1 MIKEESR
8 EGITPQ
14 DATKQRRPIDPN
26 NKRIIAVV
34 SFFYSV
40 TVYSFLIV
48 SFFYSVG
55 MFFLAF
61 TLLSGIFI
69 YDTYFL

>member
-1 MIKEESR
+1 MMIKEESR

-34 SFFYSV
+34 SFF
-40 TVYSFLIV
+40 IV
-48 SFFYSVG
+48 LLFI
-55 MFFLAF
+55 AF
-61 TLLSGIFI
+61 
-69 YDTYFL
+69 